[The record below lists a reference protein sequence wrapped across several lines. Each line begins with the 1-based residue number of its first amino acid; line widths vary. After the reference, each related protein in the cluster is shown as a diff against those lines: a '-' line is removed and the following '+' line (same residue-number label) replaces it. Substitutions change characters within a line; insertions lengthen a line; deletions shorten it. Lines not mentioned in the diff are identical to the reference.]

1 MMTGQ
6 QQSVPS
12 ANPLAS
18 RPVRRRRAIPARPD
32 SGTRL
37 RPHDILVT
45 SLWFGLIIGLGEL
58 ALTLVQKPLTDPSPG
73 LFRMNRHIVWTIPTV
88 DLAVFALCGL
98 AASLLIRL
106 VPRHVVRLVFDSIQS
121 DLPVV

>member
-1 MMTGQ
+1 M
-6 QQSVPS
+6 
-12 ANPLAS
+12 L
-18 RPVRRRRAIPARPD
+18 
-32 SGTRL
+32 RL
-37 RPHDILVT
+37 
-45 SLWFGLIIGLGEL
+45 SLWLGLIVGLAEL
-58 ALTLVQKPLTDPSPG
+58 GLTLTQKPITDPSPG